1 MEQIISNIFEQ
12 SMKGFAKVLAE
23 HPGASSEEILSLW
36 SQFSSGVSV
45 QISINDSSSVKES
58 DKETNVRKRTFS
70 DASSEDAQSAA
81 AAETVSSCE
90 EPPKK
95 SPKRLPKVTGDFIQ
109 CAFMPSRG
117 KAAGVRCPKKV
128 SKGGKFCCL
137 HKKQDPSYVEKE
149 KVVASNTTSASEAVP
164 MSADFVVE
172 DCEQEKTEPT
182 VPKAAS
188 SANTVTAPKA
198 ASSVNTD
205 TAPKAGKQTCT
216 FIILKGESKG
226 QLCGAVAKEGEFCA
240 RHSKISNKEPKVRT
254 DPVVP
259 VVAKKQDVIIVSFRK
274 PNGPWYHKDSGFVF
288 ESDERKV
295 VVSRMRGDKI
305 EPITEDDVDEI
316 MRYGFKFE
324 LPKKQDAPVPKP
336 VVKEQPVVKVAPVT
350 ASAVP
355 KPVPKPAVQVQILSK
370 KNVEDIVGELL
381 DDSNAEEDETMKV
394 EDEEEEEAE
403 QVEEEEELLEE
414 DD

>member
-12 SMKGFAKVLAE
+12 SMKGFAKLLAE

-36 SQFSSGVSV
+36 SKFSSGVSV

-58 DKETNVRKRTFS
+58 VKETGVRKRTFS

-81 AAETVSSCE
+81 SAAELVSSCE
-90 EPPKK
+90 EPLKK
-95 SPKRLPKVTGDFIQ
+95 SPKRLPEATGDSTQ

-149 KVVASNTTSASEAVP
+149 KVVASNTASVSEAVP
-164 MSADFVVE
+164 MSAEFVVE
-172 DCEQEKTEPT
+172 EGEQQKAEPI
-182 VPKAAS
+182 VKAAS
-188 SANTVTAPKA
+188 SA
-198 ASSVNTD
+198 NTD

-216 FIILKGESKG
+216 FIIVKGESKG
-226 QLCGAVAKEGEFCA
+226 QPCGAVAKEGEFCA

-254 DPVVP
+254 EPVVP

-274 PNGPWYHKDSGFVF
+274 PNGPWYHKESGFVF
-288 ESDERKV
+288 ESEERKV

-305 EPITEDDVDEI
+305 EPITQDDVDEI

-336 VVKEQPVVKVAPVT
+336 IVKEQPVVKVAPVI
-350 ASAVP
+350 ASAAP
-355 KPVPKPAVQVQILSK
+355 KPVAKPAVQVQILSK
-370 KNVEDIVGELL
+370 KNVEDIVEELL

-394 EDEEEEEAE
+394 EDEEEEE
-403 QVEEEEELLEE
+403 QLEEEEELLEE